1 MRASRSW
8 MLPWFLAGLLILAG
22 PDFALSQVT
31 AAEWLAEA
39 GKLFQS
45 SDLVGARGALERTIE
60 VAEKEQNRQIEA
72 DARAYLGGG
81 LQQAGEYE
89 AANAHFQRALGLYEQ
104 LGNPSRAASVKTFLA
119 NNAFLTGD
127 NRKARAY
134 DEEALAAYESLN
146 DLAAVAKLHYSLAFL
161 STADEGKRH
170 IDQGLELARRIGAR
184 HTEALLLHVWGDRDY
199 GSDDF
204 RSAFDRLDQARS
216 ILEELGDRDALAR
229 VLTSLGRLYRV
240 HGHADQ
246 AIPFYQRALEL
257 QKQSGDKQ
265 GIIHASV
272 GRVSFPKEKI
282 YDNAHELIHTVIRMK
297 PSSAK
302 GTYLKSVTLASSMSP
317 GIHVDTKTL
326 AS

>member
-8 MLPWFLAGLLILAG
+8 MLPWVLAGLLILAG

-45 SDLVGARGALERTIE
+45 RDLVGARGAVGRTIE
-60 VAEKEQNRQIEA
+60 IAEKEQ
-72 DARAYLGGG
+72 
-81 LQQAGEYE
+81 
-89 AANAHFQRALGLYEQ
+89 
-104 LGNPSRAASVKTFLA
+104 
-119 NNAFLTGD
+119 
-127 NRKARAY
+127 
-134 DEEALAAYESLN
+134 
-146 DLAAVAKLHYSLAFL
+146 
-161 STADEGKRH
+161 KRH

-246 AIPFYQRALEL
+246 AIPFY
-257 QKQSGDKQ
+257 
-265 GIIHASV
+265 
-272 GRVSFPKEKI
+272 
-282 YDNAHELIHTVIRMK
+282 
-297 PSSAK
+297 
-302 GTYLKSVTLASSMSP
+302 
-317 GIHVDTKTL
+317 
-326 AS
+326 